1 MVRPCIWILM
11 VLCIIVL
18 ATELMAQGAYGNYER
33 TAWKHWLDE
42 DRDCQNAPH
51 EMLIEA
57 STFKRRS

>member
-18 ATELMAQGAYGNYER
+18 ATELMAQGACGNYER
-33 TAWKHWLDE
+33 TALKHWVDE

-51 EMLIEA
+51 EVLMQPQP
-57 STFKRRS
+57 SKR

>member
-1 MVRPCIWILM
+1 M

-33 TAWKHWLDE
+33 TALKHWLDE

-51 EMLIEA
+51 EVLKQA
-57 STFKRRS
+57 QPLKRRS

>member
-18 ATELMAQGAYGNYER
+18 ATELMAQGACGNYER
-33 TAWKHWLDE
+33 TALKHWVDE

-51 EMLIEA
+51 EVLMQAQPL
-57 STFKRRS
+57 KRRS